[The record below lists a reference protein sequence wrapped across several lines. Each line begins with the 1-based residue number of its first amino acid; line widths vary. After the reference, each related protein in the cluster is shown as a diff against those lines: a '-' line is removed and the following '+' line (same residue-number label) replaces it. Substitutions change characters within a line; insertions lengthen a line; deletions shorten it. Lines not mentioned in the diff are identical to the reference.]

1 MRRLLF
7 LTLTGLGLFAPSVYA
22 QLPGLV
28 STPLANGG
36 QSWSLSVQT
45 LVFITSLTFIPAILL
60 MMTSF
65 TRIII
70 VFGLLRNALGTPS
83 APPNQVL
90 LGLAL
95 FLTFFIM
102 SPVIDKIYTEAYQ
115 PFSEDKI
122 SMQVALE
129 KGAQPL
135 REFMLRQ
142 TREAD
147 LALFARL
154 ANTGE
159 LQGPEAVPMRI
170 LLPAYVTSELKT
182 AFQIGFT
189 IFIPFLIIDLVI
201 ASVLMALGMM
211 MVPPATIA
219 LPFKIML
226 FVLVDGWQRWSA
238 RWRRVSTVEERA
250 MTPESVMMM
259 GTEAMKVAIAVAA
272 PLLLVALVT
281 GLIISILQAATQIN
295 EMTLSFI
302 PKIIAV
308 FVAIIVA
315 GPWMLNLLLDYMR
328 NLFTNLPY
336 IIG

>member
-1 MRRLLF
+1 MRRLLSLSLLALWLLSPAAF
-7 LTLTGLGLFAPSVYA
+7 A

-28 STPLANGG
+28 SQPLPNGG
-36 QSWSLSVQT
+36 QSWTLPVQT
-45 LVFITSLTFIPAILL
+45 LVFITSLTFLPAILL

-70 VFGLLRNALGTPS
+70 VFGLLRSALGTAS

-102 SPVIDKIYTEAYQ
+102 SPVIDKIYTDAYQ
-115 PFSEDKI
+115 PFSTDNITLEQAIDKG
-122 SMQVALE
+122 S
-129 KGAQPL
+129 QPL

-147 LALFARL
+147 LALFAKL
-154 ANTGE
+154 ANTPPI
-159 LQGPEAVPMRI
+159 QGPEAVPMRI

-189 IFIPFLIIDLVI
+189 IFIPFLIIDLVV

-219 LPFKIML
+219 LPFKLML
-226 FVLVDGWQRWSA
+226 FVLVDGWQ
-238 RWRRVSTVEERA
+238 
-250 MTPESVMMM
+250 
-259 GTEAMKVAIAVAA
+259 
-272 PLLLVALVT
+272 LLVGSLA
-281 GLIISILQAATQIN
+281 Q
-295 EMTLSFI
+295 SF
-302 PKIIAV
+302 
-308 FVAIIVA
+308 
-315 GPWMLNLLLDYMR
+315 YS
-328 NLFTNLPY
+328 
-336 IIG
+336 

>member
-1 MRRLLF
+1 MRPLLS
-7 LTLTGLGLFAPSVYA
+7 LALAGLVLVAPSAFA
-22 QLPGLV
+22 QLPGLI
-28 STPLANGG
+28 SQPLAGGG
-36 QSWSLSVQT
+36 QSWSLPVQT
-45 LVFITSLTFIPAILL
+45 LVFITSLTFLPAILL

-115 PFSEDKI
+115 PFSESKI
-122 SMQVALE
+122 SVDVALE

-135 REFMLRQ
+135 KEFMMRQ

-154 ANTGE
+154 GNTGP
-159 LQGPEAVPMRI
+159 LQGPEAVPLHI

-219 LPFKIML
+219 LPFKLML
-226 FVLVDGWQRWSA
+226 FVLVDGWQ
-238 RWRRVSTVEERA
+238 
-250 MTPESVMMM
+250 
-259 GTEAMKVAIAVAA
+259 
-272 PLLLVALVT
+272 LLVGSLA
-281 GLIISILQAATQIN
+281 Q
-295 EMTLSFI
+295 SF
-302 PKIIAV
+302 
-308 FVAIIVA
+308 
-315 GPWMLNLLLDYMR
+315 YS
-328 NLFTNLPY
+328 
-336 IIG
+336 